1 MVATS
6 PESNAPPKPTSP
18 TVIVQGGGSGR
29 GPGVLPTIR
38 TVLRTLD
45 ISARFLAAAAV
56 GRGSLELADTLLRGW
71 STDIFRY
78 GSATLTVTG
87 RESLIAGRP
96 YVVMSNHGSMT
107 DIPALIATF
116 PGSLR
121 MVTKEELMRVPIWGR
136 AMRESG
142 FIPIDRKD
150 KRRAIEQLEV
160 AKERLKSGVAVWI
173 SPEGTRSRDGRL
185 GPFKKGGFHLARQ
198 LQAEIVPAYV
208 EGTAEAF
215 PAGGVV
221 ANYDVPVAVH
231 YGAPLPIDPS
241 QDIEAQMRA
250 VRSAILALASGRLE
264 EREE

>member
-1 MVATS
+1 MVATTPQAS
-6 PESNAPPKPTSP
+6 EPPRPPVP
-18 TVIVQGGGSGR
+18 TVIVAGGASGR
-29 GPGVLPTIR
+29 GSGVLPTVR
-38 TVLRTLD
+38 TILRTLD
-45 ISARFLAAAAV
+45 ISAKFLAAAAV

-71 STDIFRY
+71 ATDIFRY

-87 RESLIAGRP
+87 REAIEPGRP

-121 MVTKEELMRVPIWGR
+121 MVTKEELMRVPVWGR

-150 KRRAIEQLEV
+150 RSRAIEQLEV
-160 AKERLKSGVAVWI
+160 AKERLKSGIAVWI

-198 LQAEIVPAYV
+198 LQAEIVPAFV
-208 EGTAEAF
+208 EGTAQAF
-215 PAGGVV
+215 PAGGIV

-231 YGAPLPIDPS
+231 YGKPLPVDPTE
-241 QDIEAQMRA
+241 DIEAQMGA
-250 VRSAILALASGRLE
+250 VRAAILALAGGRLE
-264 EREE
+264 ERAE